1 MAQAGW
7 NPFTGLVGNPVPGW
21 SQASQQAAKSAI
33 PGYSSAT
40 GFLQTLGEPKLWER
54 VAQVVIGGLFILFG
68 MNALLHNPAGAV
80 AKTAEAVR
88 P

>member
-1 MAQAGW
+1 MAAQGW
-7 NPFTGLVGNPVPGW
+7 NPFTGLLPNPAPKW
-21 SQASQQAAKSAI
+21 AQASQTAAKSAI
-33 PGYSSAT
+33 PGYSNAT